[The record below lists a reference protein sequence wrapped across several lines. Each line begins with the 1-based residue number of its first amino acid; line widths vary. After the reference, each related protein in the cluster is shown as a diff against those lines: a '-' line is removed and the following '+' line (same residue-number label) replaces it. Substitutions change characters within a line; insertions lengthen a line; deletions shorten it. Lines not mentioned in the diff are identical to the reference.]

1 MRPHVLIT
9 GGCGFLGVHVARLL
23 LKKDFTVTLFDLA
36 PLDAKDLIGK
46 VEVVKGDIRKRKD
59 VALAMKGITHC
70 VHAAAALPIQRS
82 KQKIFSVNVDGTKR
96 VLEGALEQKVKR
108 LVFISTTALYGVP
121 KHLPETEESPL
132 EPIGFYGQSKLI
144 GEQLCKEYIQKGL
157 EVNIIRPKTFLGPER
172 LGVFSLWFEAIY
184 TGRRVFI
191 LGKGNN
197 KYQLLAV
204 SDVADAIYKALISSV
219 KNEIFNIGAAEY
231 QTWRKD
237 LKTVIR
243 FDKSSS
249 KITGLPVLPTQIAL
263 RILEWLRLSPL
274 AAWHYMTMPV
284 PSYVSIQKAQD
295 LLYWTP
301 KKSNKELLLESYLW
315 YKKNRTKIQKKTGN
329 THRVGWD
336 FKILNLISK
345 I

>member
-1 MRPHVLIT
+1 MKPHVLIT
-9 GGCGFLGVHVARLL
+9 GGCGFLGVHLARLL
-23 LKKDFTVTLFDLA
+23 LKKDFTVTLFDQA

-46 VEVVKGDIRKRKD
+46 VIVIKGDIRKKKD
-59 VALAMKGITHC
+59 ITQAMKGISH
-70 VHAAAALPIQRS
+70 VIHAAAALPIQRT

-96 VLEGALEQKVKR
+96 VVDAAYEQKVKR

-132 EPIGFYGQSKLI
+132 EPIGYYGQSKLI
-144 GEQLCKEYIQKGL
+144 GEQICKEYMEKGL
-157 EVNIIRPKTFLGPER
+157 PINIIRPKTFLGPER

-204 SDVADAIYKALISSV
+204 SDVADAIHKALVSSV
-219 KNEIFNIGAAEY
+219 KNEIFNIGAREY

-243 FDKSSS
+243 YDKSVS

-263 RILEWLRLSPL
+263 RILEWLHLSPL

-295 LLYWTP
+295 LLYWQP

-315 YKKNRTKIQKKTGN
+315 YKKNRTKIQKRTGD

-336 FKILNLISK
+336 FQILNLISK